1 MDPIPV
7 PRPKGVRNPDRAVS
21 SLLLAQVRH
30 LQEAEK
36 SLPPQYHSGIFSKAV
51 QTEGDAAR
59 FIRAVTEAIHTA
71 HRDAEANRAKKNA
84 QTQTRKQWPK
94 EGWEE
99 WQGRTEEVAQ
109 VTGGDDALVVHC
121 GLAGIGG
128 SVRSRGRTT
137 CATTPGRRTRG

>member
-36 SLPPQYHSGIFSKAV
+36 SLPPQYHSDIFSKAV

-71 HRDAEANRAKKNA
+71 HRDAEANRAKRMAK
-84 QTQTRKQWPK
+84 RKPGSSGPK
-94 EGWEE
+94 KG
-99 WQGRTEEVAQ
+99 GRSGK
-109 VTGGDDALVVHC
+109 GG
-121 GLAGIGG
+121 
-128 SVRSRGRTT
+128 RKR
-137 CATTPGRRTRG
+137 